1 MRRFFGRAR
10 RMATELRRERTK
22 SRIRMMRAEDAGA
35 VADILRRSPEAV
47 SWPETVLKETLG
59 SEGGL
64 ELVSEADGAAL
75 GFLIGRR
82 VVEEAEILNLAVAP
96 GSRRV
101 GEGTALLKAAFESFR
116 SCGAR
121 HVFLEVRESNAAGIA
136 FYEKH
141 GFSKTGRRE
150 GYYRDP
156 VEAAIVMEIR
166 LTD

>member
-1 MRRFFGRAR
+1 
-10 RMATELRRERTK
+10 MATELRQERTK

-35 VADILRRSPEAV
+35 VADMLRRSPEAV
-47 SWPETVLKETLG
+47 FWPETVLKETLG

-116 SCGAR
+116 SCGVR
-121 HVFLEVRESNAAGIA
+121 HVFLEVRQSNVAGIA

-150 GYYRDP
+150 GYYQDP

-166 LTD
+166 LSE